1 MTPQELK
8 QACEERIRQWESD
21 NWAGAEYPHIY
32 LTVSWLATGENT
44 RLAKTKGP
52 MSEFIVNVVA
62 GRGTTAAFNAR
73 KVLAYLERHAAL
85 PPSSAPTRP

>member
-8 QACEERIRQWESD
+8 PACEERIRQWESD

-52 MSEFIVNVVA
+52 MS
-62 GRGTTAAFNAR
+62 
-73 KVLAYLERHAAL
+73 
-85 PPSSAPTRP
+85 